1 MHYTAM
7 KHGKLFFDTYLP
19 GGGRVIDLGAQDV
32 NGSLR
37 EVAPAGTDY
46 VGVDFTPG
54 RGVDV
59 VLTDPYALPFP
70 DASFDACVSSSV
82 FEHAELFWLVFL
94 EVLRVLK
101 PTGLLYMN
109 VPSNGSFHRYPVDCW
124 RFYPDAGR
132 ALETWGRRSGIR
144 TVCLESFT
152 GRQEND
158 GWNDFIA
165 VFVRDEEALPLHPR
179 RMVDHYRDFTN
190 GLRHGSDEIINR
202 SGPSEDQRH
211 RSFFRKLRLRMAR
224 GRRFVPPQPGVGRGS
239 GSA

>member
-1 MHYTAM
+1 M
-7 KHGKLFFDTYLP
+7 KHGKLFFDTYIPP
-19 GGGRVIDLGAQDV
+19 GGARVIDLGAQDV

-37 EVAPAGTDY
+37 EVAPPGTDY
-46 VGVDFTPG
+46 VGVDFVSG

-59 VLTDPYALPFP
+59 VLADPYVLPFP

-101 PTGLLYMN
+101 PSGLFYMN
-109 VPSNGSFHRYPVDCW
+109 VPSNGLFHRYPVDCW

-132 ALETWGRRSGIR
+132 ALETWARRSGFR
-144 TVCLESFT
+144 TVCLETFT
-152 GRQEND
+152 GHQRNG

-165 VFVRDEEALPLHPR
+165 VFVKDEGALPLHPR
-179 RMVDHYRDFTN
+179 RMVDRYRDFTN
-190 GLRHGSDEIINR
+190 GSRNGSDEIMNR

-211 RSFFRKLRLRMAR
+211 RSLFRRLMHRVSK
-224 GRRFVPPQPGVGRGS
+224 GRRFVPQDRGS
-239 GSA
+239 G